1 MKVLVTGVLAT
12 ITAGIDAQNTGPEDG
27 LSPLQNRVVD
37 VFVER
42 EVSRRADLLVKGFD
56 LLVSIQ
62 KTFDQVNKP
71 DTNFTGQDGTPLQ
84 LMSAKRSQEIAAAKK
99 KLDRVN
105 DMLGQALNSAQFDGL
120 DKLVKSGG
128 KSEGDDA

>member
-1 MKVLVTGVLAT
+1 MKVLVTGILAT
-12 ITAGIDAQNTGPEDG
+12 IAAGIDAQNGAVDNG
-27 LSPLQNRVVD
+27 LSPLQNRVVS

-56 LLVSIQ
+56 LLTAQQ
-62 KTFDQVNKP
+62 KAHDQVNKP
-71 DTNFTGQDGTPLQ
+71 DTNFVSQDGSPLQ
-84 LMSAKRSQEIAAAKK
+84 LTSAKRTQEIAAAKK
-99 KLDRVN
+99 KLDRISEA
-105 DMLGQALNSAQFDGL
+105 LGNALNAAQFDAL